1 MANGLQL
8 LYKKA
13 KNLPTLP
20 GVYIMRDEGKNII
33 YIGKAKILRNR
44 VSSYF
49 SAAQKHSAKIER
61 MIELVDDFDFI
72 VTNSEFEALILECSL
87 IKQNKP
93 KYNTMLR
100 DDKGYSFI
108 EIQQSKVSWN
118 KILAVKN
125 KKEDEN
131 LYIGPFISGAAVSSL
146 VESVN
151 LAFKLPTCKK
161 QLLKTKYSRPCLN
174 YYIERCCAPCAR
186 KISEAEYEERLK
198 NAQKTIKNGKKQIIA
213 EMSKDMAIAAE
224 QLNFEKAATLRDTI
238 KLLEKMKDEQHVVL
252 NAKINCDAFAFFTQ
266 KEKTY
271 TSMIKFESGKL
282 TQSRNMVIN
291 GELDEQTVSHVLVQ
305 YYSFKHLPTDYVVLN
320 KTFEDLPLVLKFL
333 TEKNPQFKGIVTIED
348 KKLYTQDKEKKL
360 SATKNWQA
368 IYNLALQNAK
378 QGALKKSV
386 NAVSVTQKLQNL
398 LKLSHEPKL
407 IEIFDISNFSDSVI
421 VGSMVT
427 FRDGEPDKSKYRK
440 FKIKSLSYQNDYG
453 SMREVL
459 FRRFKN
465 NIEQKRG
472 FEQTPDLI
480 LIDGGKQHLK
490 VTEEILLKFNLATD
504 AAALVKDKNHKT
516 KAIVFKGKEIHVEDN
531 ELFNFITRMQD
542 EAHRFAITYARN
554 LHKRYSFEQ

>member
-1 MANGLQL
+1 MANRLQL

-13 KNLPTLP
+13 KNLPKLP

-87 IKQNKP
+87 IKQNRP

-174 YYIERCCAPCAR
+174 CYIERCCAPCAR

-213 EMSKDMAIAAE
+213 EMSKDMAKAAE

-252 NAKINCDAFAFFTQ
+252 NAKISCDAFAFFTQ

-320 KTFEDLPLVLKFL
+320 KTFEDLPLVLQFL
-333 TEKNPQFKGIVTIED
+333 TEKNPQFKGIVTVED

-386 NAVSVTQKLQNL
+386 NAISVTQKLQNL

-427 FRDGEPDKSKYRK
+427 FRDGELDKSKYRK

-490 VTEEILLKFNLATD
+490 VAEEILLKFNLATD
-504 AAALVKDKNHKT
+504 AAALVKDENHKT

-542 EAHRFAITYARN
+542 EAHRFAVTYARN

>member
-198 NAQKTIKNGKKQIIA
+198 NAQKTI
-213 EMSKDMAIAAE
+213 
-224 QLNFEKAATLRDTI
+224 
-238 KLLEKMKDEQHVVL
+238 
-252 NAKINCDAFAFFTQ
+252 
-266 KEKTY
+266 
-271 TSMIKFESGKL
+271 
-282 TQSRNMVIN
+282 
-291 GELDEQTVSHVLVQ
+291 
-305 YYSFKHLPTDYVVLN
+305 N
-320 KTFEDLPLVLKFL
+320 K
-333 TEKNPQFKGIVTIED
+333 
-348 KKLYTQDKEKKL
+348 
-360 SATKNWQA
+360 
-368 IYNLALQNAK
+368 
-378 QGALKKSV
+378 
-386 NAVSVTQKLQNL
+386 
-398 LKLSHEPKL
+398 
-407 IEIFDISNFSDSVI
+407 
-421 VGSMVT
+421 
-427 FRDGEPDKSKYRK
+427 R
-440 FKIKSLSYQNDYG
+440 
-453 SMREVL
+453 
-459 FRRFKN
+459 
-465 NIEQKRG
+465 
-472 FEQTPDLI
+472 
-480 LIDGGKQHLK
+480 
-490 VTEEILLKFNLATD
+490 
-504 AAALVKDKNHKT
+504 
-516 KAIVFKGKEIHVEDN
+516 
-531 ELFNFITRMQD
+531 
-542 EAHRFAITYARN
+542 
-554 LHKRYSFEQ
+554 